1 MRNTSKMNL
10 FLLKRII
17 IIRLRK
23 IILWKILWTHV
34 SYAMYNDFFAIF
46 ESLIL
51 TRAKMKQEDKSW
63 AVKKKPCFGL

>member
-1 MRNTSKMNL
+1 
-10 FLLKRII
+10 
-17 IIRLRK
+17 
-23 IILWKILWTHV
+23 
-34 SYAMYNDFFAIF
+34 MYNDFFAIF